1 MSLIFGILQPYIFFH
16 GRRKSLRRMKV
27 ARIIISI
34 LLLLFFADIARY
46 FVFPDVGKLVEENPV
61 KTAFMES
68 REAEW
73 KEQGLDNKKIHQ
85 QWVSLHNVSPNL
97 IKAVLIAEDDKFWKH
112 EGFDYQAIERSIEK
126 DIAAKKFK
134 MGGSTISQQLAK
146 NLYLSSS
153 KNPVRKIKE
162 AILTWRIEKKLS
174 KRRILELYV
183 NLVEWGDGIFGI
195 DQAARHYY
203 GVSPAR
209 LTAQQASKLVSVLPN
224 PIKYSPVGFS
234 SYVRNRSRIIYAV
247 MRKRGIF
254 VPDYKEVMTV
264 KPDVVPV
271 DSVVIGVP
279 EYLIDQAVSADST
292 SDKGAA
298 DKSALPAG
306 KGDASVSE
314 TPSGADKP

>member
-1 MSLIFGILQPYIFFH
+1 MKLI
-16 GRRKSLRRMKV
+16 
-27 ARIIISI
+27 RIIISI

-46 FVFPDVGKLVEENPV
+46 FVLPDVGKLVDENPV

-73 KEQGLDNKKIHQ
+73 KEQGLTDKKIQ
-85 QWVSLHNVSPNL
+85 QKWVSLNNVSPNL

-203 GVSPAR
+203 GISPAR
-209 LTAQQASKLVSVLPN
+209 LTAQQASKLASILPN
-224 PIKYSPVGFS
+224 PIKFSPVGSS
-234 SYVRNRSRIIYAV
+234 SYVRNRSRIIYAI
-247 MRKRGIF
+247 MRKRGVF

-292 SDKGAA
+292 EGKSSDN
-298 DKSALPAG
+298 KSIVPAG
-306 KGDASVSE
+306 KGE
-314 TPSGADKP
+314 SGVPENSSDSPKP

>member
-1 MSLIFGILQPYIFFH
+1 
-16 GRRKSLRRMKV
+16 
-27 ARIIISI
+27 
-34 LLLLFFADIARY
+34 
-46 FVFPDVGKLVEENPV
+46 VEENPA
-61 KTAFMES
+61 KSAFMVS

-73 KEQGLDNKKIHQ
+73 KREGLNDKKIHQ
-85 QWVSLHNVSPNL
+85 KWVLLRNVSPNL

-126 DIAAKKFK
+126 NIAAKKFK

-162 AILTWRIEKKLS
+162 AIITWRIEKKLS

-183 NLVEWGDGIFGI
+183 NVVEWGDGIFGI

-209 LTAQQASKLVSVLPN
+209 LTAQQASKLAAILPN
-224 PIKYSPVGFS
+224 PIKYSPMGS
-234 SYVRNRSRIIYAV
+234 SPYVRNRSKIIYAI
-247 MRKRGIF
+247 MRKRGIY

-264 KPDVVPV
+264 KPDVIPV
-271 DSVVIGVP
+271 DSVVVGVP
-279 EYLIDQAVSADST
+279 EYLIDQAVSADSI
-292 SDKGAA
+292 SSKASEDKGAV
-298 DKSALPAG
+298 PVG
-306 KGDASVSE
+306 KGDEGVSE
-314 TPSGADKP
+314 TPSGVQNP

>member
-1 MSLIFGILQPYIFFH
+1 MKLI
-16 GRRKSLRRMKV
+16 
-27 ARIIISI
+27 RIIISI

-46 FVFPDVGKLVEENPV
+46 FVLPDVGKLVDENPV

-73 KEQGLDNKKIHQ
+73 KEQGLTDKKIQ
-85 QWVSLHNVSPNL
+85 QKWVSLNNVSPNL

-203 GVSPAR
+203 GVSAAR
-209 LTAQQASKLVSVLPN
+209 LTAQQASKLASILPN
-224 PIKYSPVGFS
+224 PIKFSPVGSS
-234 SYVRNRSRIIYAV
+234 SYVRNRSRIIYAI
-247 MRKRGIF
+247 MRKRGVF

-292 SDKGAA
+292 AG
-298 DKSALPAG
+298 KSSENKSTVPAG
-306 KGDASVSE
+306 KGEGGVPVNS
-314 TPSGADKP
+314 SGSPKP

>member
-1 MSLIFGILQPYIFFH
+1 M
-16 GRRKSLRRMKV
+16 
-27 ARIIISI
+27 
-34 LLLLFFADIARY
+34 D
-46 FVFPDVGKLVEENPV
+46 ENPV

-73 KEQGLDNKKIHQ
+73 KEQGLTDKKIQ
-85 QWVSLHNVSPNL
+85 QKWVSLNNVSPNL

-203 GVSPAR
+203 GVSAAR
-209 LTAQQASKLVSVLPN
+209 LTAQQASKLASILPN
-224 PIKYSPVGFS
+224 PIKFSPVGSS
-234 SYVRNRSRIIYAV
+234 SYVRNRSRIIYAI
-247 MRKRGIF
+247 MRKRGVF

-292 SDKGAA
+292 AG
-298 DKSALPAG
+298 KSSENKSTVPAG
-306 KGDASVSE
+306 KGEGGVPENS
-314 TPSGADKP
+314 SGSPKP

>member
-1 MSLIFGILQPYIFFH
+1 MKLI
-16 GRRKSLRRMKV
+16 
-27 ARIIISI
+27 RIIISV

-46 FVFPDVGKLVEENPV
+46 VVLPDVGKLVDENPV
-61 KTAFMES
+61 KTAFMEN

-73 KEQGLDNKKIHQ
+73 KEQGLTDKKIQ
-85 QWVSLHNVSPNL
+85 QKWVSLNNVSPNL

-203 GVSPAR
+203 GVTPAR
-209 LTAQQASKLVSVLPN
+209 LSAQQASKLASVLPN
-224 PIKYSPVGFS
+224 PIKFSPVGSS
-234 SYVRNRSRIIYAV
+234 SYVRNRSRIIYAI
-247 MRKRGIF
+247 MRKRGVF

-264 KPDVVPV
+264 TPDVVPV

-279 EYLIDQAVSADST
+279 EYLIDQAFSADST
-292 SDKGAA
+292 AVNSSEN
-298 DKSALPAG
+298 KSIVPSG
-306 KGDASVSE
+306 KGEGGLLENS
-314 TPSGADKP
+314 SGSPKP